1 MKPQPPKYTALY
13 RVFDIRKTTK
23 KAACEKIVGS
33 NKEKL
38 RREIYTK
45 MTAERPILWAIY
57 DNSSGECVSGGIVA
71 ARKRATTIWGK
82 RYIKDIAP
90 RFFNV

>member
-1 MKPQPPKYTALY
+1 MKPQPPKYMALY

-23 KAACEKIVGS
+23 KAACEKIEGS

-38 RREIYTK
+38 RREIYTHI
-45 MTAERPILWAIY
+45 TAEQPIVWAIY
-57 DNSSGECVSGGIVA
+57 DNSSGECVSGGIAA
-71 ARKRATTIWGK
+71 ARAADTIIWSK

>member
-13 RVFDIRKTTK
+13 KVFDIRKTTK

-38 RREIYTK
+38 RQEIYTHI
-45 MTAERPILWAIY
+45 TAEMPIVWAIF
-57 DNSSGECVSGGIVA
+57 DSGGQCVSGGIAA
-71 ARKRATTIWGK
+71 ARVTETTIWSK